1 MYFPWVPPEFDP
13 DLAEASRWEGCSAGP
28 SAATLGRA
36 PSLSCSLPPRR
47 LRNGVKYCKVLRLP
61 EVRGAAPAPLPS
73 RASPGWLRGMQQR
86 PTRPL
91 PDAGASELQRPVEMP
106 PLGLGGLPGGS
117 GRWTG
122 LVFQFVTWRALSRGL
137 SAFVTVRQVE
147 EALRGRPGI
156 GGSQGRGPGRGVSGE
171 AFPRRW
177 RLSEPWG
184 CSLASASWR
193 ESGREPWAKP
203 RSGDRRGRAEEGRR
217 GWSRSAAHGAP
228 PGTGPAGEGG
238 RADRP
243 SQSRSQQ
250 NQLSGFFGG

>member
-1 MYFPWVPPEFDP
+1 
-13 DLAEASRWEGCSAGP
+13 
-28 SAATLGRA
+28 
-36 PSLSCSLPPRR
+36 
-47 LRNGVKYCKVLRLP
+47 
-61 EVRGAAPAPLPS
+61 
-73 RASPGWLRGMQQR
+73 
-86 PTRPL
+86 
-91 PDAGASELQRPVEMP
+91 MP

-184 CSLASASWR
+184 CSLASASWT

-250 NQLSGFFGG
+250 NRLSGFFGGVSVSFPCSSAPRRACRPRPRAELLRAFGRSQWWRHPQAWASGTQLQLLGCSFPPGRQDLRGSNGGLVSVPEPCLEVPVG